1 MGLMPRLRKRFGG
14 LYAERNVNLNATH
27 NHNSCGG
34 TAWDFAYSIAAFGFK
49 KNSYEAEVDGLFR
62 AIVAAHDNLAPGT
75 VSIGRGE
82 LHNASR
88 NRSRG
93 AFDLNPKADR
103 AHFPN
108 AIDPQVTVLRL
119 RQGGND
125 IGAITWFPTHGT
137 SLTDANRLIS
147 ADNKGYASYLWEQDQ
162 PGVIASFPQTNA
174 GDMTPNLNLIK
185 MRPSGPTDDHTRNCE
200 IIGRRQYDAGRAAY
214 SRSTPMGRGGV
225 DAVIRYVDMSAVRVS
240 GDFTPDGRPAATTPA
255 MFGASAAATSTED
268 NTRSQLAFLQE
279 GAKNPLVHRFGATSE
294 PSIAPW
300 IRDMQSP
307 KLILVPLGLLPPS
320 PWVPHVVPL
329 QIMRIGQL
337 VLVAVPAEM
346 TIVAGLRLRKVVADA
361 MRVAVD
367 DVLIQGYSNAYTQ
380 YVTTPEEYD
389 AQQYEGGETMYGR
402 YTLPAYLQEF
412 DALGSAL
419 RSGRDL
425 GRGPAPL
432 DKSGFQPDLL
442 PPVPSDRPVAGHR
455 FGDVLTPPRAAYRT
469 GRTVT
474 VRFVGAHP
482 NNDFHTGGTYL
493 DVQRADG
500 PEWVTVADDNDW
512 STTLRWARP
521 GGSTDTSVITVE
533 WTIPDDAAGRYRIR
547 YHGDWRAAS
556 GKLTPFTGTTRT
568 FVVR

>member
-1 MGLMPRLRKRFGG
+1 M
-14 LYAERNVNLNATH
+14 
-27 NHNSCGG
+27 
-34 TAWDFAYSIAAFGFK
+34 
-49 KNSYEAEVDGLFR
+49 
-62 AIVAAHDNLAPGT
+62 
-75 VSIGRGE
+75 
-82 LHNASR
+82 
-88 NRSRG
+88 
-93 AFDLNPKADR
+93 
-103 AHFPN
+103 
-108 AIDPQVTVLRL
+108 
-119 RQGGND
+119 
-125 IGAITWFPTHGT
+125 
-137 SLTDANRLIS
+137 
-147 ADNKGYASYLWEQDQ
+147 
-162 PGVIASFPQTNA
+162 
-174 GDMTPNLNLIK
+174 
-185 MRPSGPTDDHTRNCE
+185 
-200 IIGRRQYDAGRAAY
+200 
-214 SRSTPMGRGGV
+214 
-225 DAVIRYVDMSAVRVS
+225 IRYVDMSAVRVS